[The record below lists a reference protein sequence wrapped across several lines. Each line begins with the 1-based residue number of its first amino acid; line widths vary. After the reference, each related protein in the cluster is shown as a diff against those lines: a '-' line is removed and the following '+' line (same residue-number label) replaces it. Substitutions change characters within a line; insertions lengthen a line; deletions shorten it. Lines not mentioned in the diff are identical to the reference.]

1 MFRYLEAIEELPAD
15 VRAPLLKVLD
25 LFREE
30 VAETVKKS
38 DFEELKGIVA
48 RLAHS
53 QEELAE
59 AQKRTEQE
67 IITLT
72 KEFKAFKRQ
81 LGGVTDTIGYTLE
94 NEAFKAL
101 PAILDT
107 LIELKL
113 N

>member
-38 DFEELKGIVA
+38 DFEELRAVVE